1 MLCVKLNIWRK
12 LEKAERLN
20 FKITKGGF
28 SWYHSRFRFL
38 RYFSTVGFQIS
49 WKRFMHGST
58 LWIKTS
64 VLRMKVNVVLFSFRC
79 LMSGRRVIKGSSFT
93 NGRSINDQDFQNRV
107 VQLNVE
113 ITEAVSFRNSISS
126 HQGTFQDK
134 TLKSSIKKLESL
146 FLLLTLNKFVSI
158 FLGLYS

>member
-1 MLCVKLNIWRK
+1 
-12 LEKAERLN
+12 
-20 FKITKGGF
+20 
-28 SWYHSRFRFL
+28 
-38 RYFSTVGFQIS
+38 
-49 WKRFMHGST
+49 
-58 LWIKTS
+58 
-64 VLRMKVNVVLFSFRC
+64 MKVNIVLFSFRC

-126 HQGTFQDK
+126 HQGTFQNK
-134 TLKSSIKKLESL
+134 TLKSSIKKRESL
-146 FLLLTLNKFVSI
+146 FLLMTLNKFVSI